1 MKPTP
6 EELAKRIYKGDL
18 VEFRVVSTFPV
29 HTFVIPPKGKFHW
42 DRFAPKV
49 AIKSGHT
56 FTGIVAEKYRV
67 SESRHCHPDT
77 ISVSSPAGTVY
88 VSGKVQPGKKQTL
101 IQHLEKYFI
110 YHILLGDV
118 LISLDSRQINKNFA
132 PFVELTLL
140 QRGDGWVSRW
150 QRKT

>member
-29 HTFVIPPKGKFHW
+29 HTFVIPPKGRFHW
-42 DRFAPKV
+42 DRFAPRV

-56 FTGIVAEKYRV
+56 FTGIVTEKYRV
-67 SESRHCHPDT
+67 SESRHIHPNGM
-77 ISVSSPAGTVY
+77 VR
-88 VSGKVQPGKKQTL
+88 VSGRIQPGKKQTL
-101 IQHLEKYFI
+101 IQHLETYFI
-110 YHILLGDV
+110 YHILLGDI
-118 LISLDSRQINKNFA
+118 LISLDSRKVNKNYA
-132 PFVELTLL
+132 PSVELTLL
-140 QRGDGWVSRW
+140 QRGEGWVPRW